1 LIRLSCKT
9 IKELKKL
16 LPKMEKELQD
26 PRVFKKMYKGI
37 FDTFLIKSLTMDFAF
52 AEQLWSVLLAKEF
65 TYLREFQQYLD
76 FLGAKKPTKCHKDL
90 WNMMYEFASVVK
102 DINKDYSETDAWPVF
117 IDNFVDWLKE

>member
-1 LIRLSCKT
+1 
-9 IKELKKL
+9 
-16 LPKMEKELQD
+16 MEKELQD